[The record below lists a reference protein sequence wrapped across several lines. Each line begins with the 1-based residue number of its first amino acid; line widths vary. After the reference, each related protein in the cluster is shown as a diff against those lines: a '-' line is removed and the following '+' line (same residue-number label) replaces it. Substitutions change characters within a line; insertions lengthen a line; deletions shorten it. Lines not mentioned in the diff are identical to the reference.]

1 MNEVSRLAI
10 EYQLKSIEAEELLAL
25 LQEARNQNFKYS
37 SELSQYITDN
47 NLGEIY
53 PHISGIVH
61 MKQEADEWDFKGGFN
76 RKIYAIV
83 CKELNLK
90 NKNSGAEA
98 VGFTSYSNL

>member
-53 PHISGIVH
+53 PHISGIVRRI
-61 MKQEADEWDFKGGFN
+61 Q
-76 RKIYAIV
+76 
-83 CKELNLK
+83 
-90 NKNSGAEA
+90 
-98 VGFTSYSNL
+98 T

>member
-61 MKQEADEWDFKGGFN
+61 MKQEADEWDFKGDLIEKSMLLFV
-76 RKIYAIV
+76 K
-83 CKELNLK
+83 
-90 NKNSGAEA
+90 S
-98 VGFTSYSNL
+98 

>member
-1 MNEVSRLAI
+1 
-10 EYQLKSIEAEELLAL
+10 
-25 LQEARNQNFKYS
+25 
-37 SELSQYITDN
+37 
-47 NLGEIY
+47 
-53 PHISGIVH
+53 

-90 NKNSGAEA
+90 NKNSRAEA